1 MEHWQFLIQKQGDRS
16 WQSLESP
23 STEILEGRY
32 RVLALSQ
39 LPHTDIEVRVIHFSH
54 QETPPKRRIQKRL
67 RRTNSDGLMAVIPFT
82 YLKPGIWELRCSGDL
97 MSDMLGQS
105 WQYGVYLQVLS
116 QEVYERGVYTEPG
129 SFHDPSESSLVSH
142 EFTELAI
149 APQSQ
154 LLATSLDQEA
164 LIDEPANPVWV
175 KGETAEQIL
184 QNLIDLALPTSDPLI
199 AEEKAE
205 ESPPQKSQ
213 CPLVLTLDRETYIT
227 RWGHVLT
234 IHGNVELQA
243 NNQVD
248 ENLKPEN
255 FYDLELKIELRSPQS
270 LEVLTQI
277 RQSLGDQALPFTLR
291 SAIDI
296 PAECESKLILADI
309 NLYGSVS
316 NAGEVTLLASQSF
329 TITADV
335 TQLLAVTTTTQSSYE
350 TSTPPISTVEPSI
363 SLDLELFNLVKTPST
378 APSQLTYPV
387 PNISL
392 PGSMELLSIKKPV
405 DSRGLQLPKL
415 PENQTDAI
423 TLDRAQPIPSQHT
436 IAEANLET
444 PVITQDEI
452 TVPMTPA
459 PINLE
464 QLVIKNRR
472 SRMLGSS
479 FPYLKRLQ
487 PAATET
493 EAVNS
498 EITETLN
505 IQSAEILPEIDLQ
518 IAEKTEEYGDDQAQ
532 FTDDFLGESE
542 VIPTPELIPAANPEQ
557 KTLATSESS
566 DDFVQE
572 TPNLPPSYSSPL
584 IRKWMQSQG
593 YTLPEA
599 TEMQY
604 SDPDVLEH
612 QITVEKLP
620 VPTLSDEAT
629 RLEVSGDVAT
639 AITETDTFGDEAT
652 TLEVSE
658 DVVAAI
664 TDTEALGVEEIEN
677 QEYEPESTTLIPA
690 PELSPVEEIETT
702 LAWLAQE
709 IVVDDIFAEEEV
721 DLSKSDV
728 FQVEN
733 PSMASLSI
741 FTSLSEEPIEPLPIP
756 QLHVPEGELI
766 AGNSIRVRVEL
777 PKVPPQVVAKLWV
790 EDCQTR
796 WLLDGP
802 HLLTELLPNS
812 SGGMEVM
819 IPLNIPFGCLEIRIE
834 AIALNRATQQESH
847 KVTVFRTVIP
857 PDLPNLQ
864 LDELFGL

>member
-23 STEILEGRY
+23 STEIIEGRY

-39 LPHTDIEVRVIHFSH
+39 LPHRDIEVRVTHFSH

-116 QEVYERGVYTEPG
+116 QEVHEPDASTEPG
-129 SFHDPSESSLVSH
+129 SFNDPSESSLVSD

-154 LLATSLDQEA
+154 LLATGLDQEA
-164 LIDEPANPVWV
+164 LIDEPVNPVWV

-199 AEEKAE
+199 AEEKVA
-205 ESPPQKSQ
+205 ESPPQQPQ

-234 IHGNVELQA
+234 IHGNVALQENYQPEQELKH
-243 NNQVD
+243 
-248 ENLKPEN
+248 EH
-255 FYDLELKIELRSPQS
+255 FYDLELRIELRSPQS
-270 LEVLTQI
+270 LDVLTQI

-309 NLYGSVS
+309 SLYGSVS

-350 TSTPPISTVEPSI
+350 TSTPPTSTPEPSI
-363 SLDLELFNLVKTPST
+363 SLDLELFNLVKTPS
-378 APSQLTYPV
+378 AGQSPLTYPV
-387 PNISL
+387 PNLAL
-392 PGSMELLSIKKPV
+392 PGSMELLSIKKEV

-415 PENQTDAI
+415 PENQTEAM
-423 TLDRAQPIPSQHT
+423 TYSGTQPIASQDT
-436 IAEANLET
+436 VAEFDLEP
-444 PVITQDEI
+444 PVMTQDEI

-498 EITETLN
+498 EITDTLN
-505 IQSAEILPEIDLQ
+505 IQAAEILPEIDLQ
-518 IAEKTEEYGDDQAQ
+518 ISENTEEYGNDQAQ

-557 KTLATSESS
+557 ETLATSESS
-566 DDFVQE
+566 DDLVQE

-604 SDPDVLEH
+604 SDPEVLDH
-612 QITVEKLP
+612 QITVEKPPLP
-620 VPTLSDEAT
+620 TVSDEAT
-629 RLEVSGDVAT
+629 TLAASRDVAT

-652 TLEVSE
+652 TLEVSG
-658 DVVAAI
+658 DVATAI
-664 TDTEALGVEEIEN
+664 IETDTFGDEEIEN

-690 PELSPVEEIETT
+690 PELLPVEEIETT

-802 HLLTELLPNS
+802 HLLTDLLPNS